1 MIQMQFFQYFLLTPR
16 LVRGFILI
24 ASVINIT
31 DRKNNMR
38 HKNEEYFD
46 VLAKFIEDYWDE
58 YGVSPTNQI
67 VADGTHL
74 STATVSRYLQYMRK
88 NSMIDYHGHQG
99 YRTKRQMNSQTGKIS
114 VPLLGAVACGVPKL
128 AEENIEEY
136 VDLPVALF
144 GRGTFYLL
152 RADGDSMV
160 NAGINTGD
168 LVLIRKQESA
178 EPGQIVVALMET
190 EATLKRYFPEPENNR
205 IRLHPEN
212 DHMEDI
218 YVPTCEIQGVA
229 VKVIKDLE

>member
-1 MIQMQFFQYFLLTPR
+1 
-16 LVRGFILI
+16 
-24 ASVINIT
+24 
-31 DRKNNMR
+31 MR

-88 NSMIDYHGHQG
+88 NNMIDYHGHQG
-99 YRTKRQMNSQTGKIS
+99 YRTKRQMDSQTEKIS

-168 LVLIRKQESA
+168 LVLIRKQEKCRTRADCGGSHGDGGNA
-178 EPGQIVVALMET
+178 Q
-190 EATLKRYFPEPENNR
+190 RYFPEPENNR
-205 IRLHPEN
+205 IRLHRRMTTWRISTFRRVRYRGWPL
-212 DHMEDI
+212 
-218 YVPTCEIQGVA
+218 
-229 VKVIKDLE
+229 KS

>member
-1 MIQMQFFQYFLLTPR
+1 
-16 LVRGFILI
+16 
-24 ASVINIT
+24 
-31 DRKNNMR
+31 MR
-38 HKNEEYFD
+38 HKNEEYFN

-58 YGVSPTNQI
+58 YGISPTNQI

-88 NSMIDYHGHQG
+88 NNLIDYHGHQG
-99 YRTKRQMNSQTGKIS
+99 YRTKRQMNSLTGKIS
-114 VPLLGAVACGVPKL
+114 IPLLGAVACGVPKL

-144 GRGTFYLL
+144 GRGTFCLL

>member
-1 MIQMQFFQYFLLTPR
+1 MQ
-16 LVRGFILI
+16 VI
-24 ASVINIT
+24 AKCACS
-31 DRKNNMR
+31 
-38 HKNEEYFD
+38 
-46 VLAKFIEDYWDE
+46 
-58 YGVSPTNQI
+58 
-67 VADGTHL
+67 
-74 STATVSRYLQYMRK
+74 STEIYKY
-88 NSMIDYHGHQG
+88 I
-99 YRTKRQMNSQTGKIS
+99 
-114 VPLLGAVACGVPKL
+114 
-128 AEENIEEY
+128 
-136 VDLPVALF
+136 DLPVALF

-168 LVLIRKQESA
+168 LVLIRKQKSA